1 MSVCVVGVILS
12 ERVCFPSNRTG
23 VLVWFG
29 TLMVLFLMEARVGG
43 GQLDDFCASITIS
56 WSGSSVWTES
66 SSPGIIIFLD
76 FIETSGVLV
85 EASGFMAVLHG
96 TERLLWFPDV
106 EPGPL
111 IGGDNPSRWALVK
124 RPSFNVTGDGIKP
137 DFCRLWAPGRSSS
150 NPWPQEV
157 GVVELS
163 LCKCLCVVLCI
174 VL

>member
-29 TLMVLFLMEARVGG
+29 TLMVLFLMDARVGG

-96 TERLLWFPDV
+96 TERLL
-106 EPGPL
+106 
-111 IGGDNPSRWALVK
+111 
-124 RPSFNVTGDGIKP
+124 
-137 DFCRLWAPGRSSS
+137 
-150 NPWPQEV
+150 
-157 GVVELS
+157 
-163 LCKCLCVVLCI
+163 
-174 VL
+174 